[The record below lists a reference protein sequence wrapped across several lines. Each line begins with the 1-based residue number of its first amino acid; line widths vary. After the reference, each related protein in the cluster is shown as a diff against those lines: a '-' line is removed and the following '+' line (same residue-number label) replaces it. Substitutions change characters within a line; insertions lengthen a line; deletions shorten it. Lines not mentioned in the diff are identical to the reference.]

1 MSSTFLCN
9 DILAAIIDL
18 VHCLYV
24 AEHASCIH
32 TFIIAFI
39 SIVKDLTRLL
49 AGYMLPEQCTDL
61 AMRGG
66 FLGDLIILFFLDIH
80 QFS

>member
-1 MSSTFLCN
+1 MSSTFQSY

-39 SIVKDLTRLL
+39 IIVKDLTRLL
-49 AGYMLPEQCTDL
+49 AGQMLPEQSTDL
-61 AMRGG
+61 ATRRW
-66 FLGDLIILFFLDIH
+66 FLGDLIILFFLYIH